1 MHSAQGLFGY
11 PFAKVMRR
19 ELFQDIQFPA
29 GVAFEDTILA
39 ALVYRRADRIG
50 TISDMV
56 YTYHFSLSGTD
67 RKNSNN
73 EKCIHTY
80 FITKSMLQ
88 FQNEYQILKNESDYD
103 YFLSQIRINHRRL
116 KSMGSEVQEAAFI
129 LSAQML
135 REYFDGCKAYD
146 RELEEIVKMGQYRR
160 FRGYCCLR

>member
-1 MHSAQGLFGY
+1 MHSDQGLFGY

-39 ALVYRRADRIG
+39 ALVYPRAARID
-50 TISDMV
+50 TISDIV
-56 YTYHFSLSGTD
+56 YTYHFSLNGTD

-88 FQNEYQILKNESDYD
+88 LQNEYQILKNESSYD
-103 YFLSQIRINHRRL
+103 YFLSQIRINHKRL

-129 LSAQML
+129 LSAQMISDF
-135 REYFDGCKAYD
+135 FDGYCASD
-146 RELEEIVKMGQYRR
+146 EELKMIIEKKQYRKFNMYCH
-160 FRGYCCLR
+160 FR